1 MYPFVEKGTLKT
13 LVMYTLIASLEELLA
28 RKAHFPPHKIQHQ
41 KQKTFSLCM
50 SKQSVLCCRD
60 FLSYMEKAAQNIN
73 TKRVLRS
80 QKEMFVVW
88 FHAEVR

>member
-60 FLSYMEKAAQNIN
+60 FLS
-73 TKRVLRS
+73 
-80 QKEMFVVW
+80 
-88 FHAEVR
+88 